1 VVPLDAGVPAAAC
14 RLWQTARIMPRPAPL
29 FPLIRQLLAGLPLIC
44 VLDAASPAAAATDL
58 LAFTRGT
65 AQRQGTFDAGGVAWT
80 CGGELCSAKGPDD
93 QGLWPGVCAA
103 FVREAGAVAAF
114 GTVKNRFDA
123 AGLSTCNQAAGAAP
137 ATPPVAISVPAEPTA
152 PAAPAAPAA
161 PRAPA
166 PVAASPAPAAI
177 PAVDAGTETCN
188 GRDDDGDGA
197 VDEGVRIRVW
207 EDRDHDL
214 YGDPGRSRE
223 ICPQEL
229 APGLVVNDYDCDDAD
244 GKRNPARDNCG

>member
-1 VVPLDAGVPAAAC
+1 MAPRDAGAPAFAW
-14 RLWQTARIMPRPAPL
+14 RLCQTGRIMPKPARPL
-29 FPLIRQLLAGLPLIC
+29 LLRQRLVGLPLIC
-44 VLDAASPAAAATDL
+44 VLGAASPAAAATDL

-65 AQRQGTFDAGGVAWT
+65 SQRQGTFDAGGVAWT

-93 QGLWPGVCAA
+93 QSLWPGVCAA
-103 FVREAGAVAAF
+103 FAHEAGTVAAF

-123 AGLSTCNQAAGAAP
+123 AGLATCNQAAAPTLAAAPVAAAAP
-137 ATPPVAISVPAEPTA
+137 AA
-152 PAAPAAPAA
+152 PAAPAPPAAPAA

-166 PVAASPAPAAI
+166 PVAGSTAADVGVEI
-177 PAVDAGTETCN
+177 CN